1 MRKVIEGKSCDTEKA
16 NLIYEFQ
23 KYANIDSTYGHT
35 KTWVTAQLY
44 QTSKGNW
51 FELVEGKNTSDVLNK
66 LNEDKVKE
74 ILANDPEKYQEF
86 FELEDA

>member
-1 MRKVIEGKSCDTEKA
+1 MRKVIEGKLYDTEKA
-16 NLIYEFQ
+16 NLIHEFQ
-23 KYANIDSTYGHT
+23 KYANIVSTYGHT
-35 KTWVTAQLY
+35 KTWVPAQLY
-44 QTSKGNW
+44 QTNRGNW
-51 FELVEGKNTSDVLNK
+51 FELVEGQNTSDVLNK